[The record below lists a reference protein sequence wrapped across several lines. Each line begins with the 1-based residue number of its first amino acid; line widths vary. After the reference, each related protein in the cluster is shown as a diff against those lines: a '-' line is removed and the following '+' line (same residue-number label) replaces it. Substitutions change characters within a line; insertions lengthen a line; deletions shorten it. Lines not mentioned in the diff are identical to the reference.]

1 MKTVRSSR
9 HRFYSSSSYS
19 LKIWV
24 FTHVE
29 EPSEL
34 SESHSFLLKM
44 LTFLKVS
51 AVAKVPR
58 GNSTASF
65 WVILQGRVSPGLAF
79 LAFI

>member
-44 LTFLKVS
+44 LTFL
-51 AVAKVPR
+51 
-58 GNSTASF
+58 
-65 WVILQGRVSPGLAF
+65 
-79 LAFI
+79 